1 MKNMLIPLLLA
12 IAAAVLYAATNH
24 IDKYLIS
31 KVVKNAEPQALIVFS
46 TMIAGLAMSLIYA
59 FICGFQ
65 FAFDWPSFLL
75 LFFNSALYAAT
86 LYYYFK
92 ALSRDD
98 TTVVVIMFNLI
109 PVFMLFLSPLFV
121 SDQNINIIQLVGGI
135 ITTLAAI
142 AITYEPEKKKF
153 NKQKLVTFAMMAFVS
168 LGYAAWFIVEKI
180 VTKDHDFNQ
189 TMFWSNLTLFIVG
202 AIIFVFLKKY
212 RKSFGQLLK
221 SNGLKVVGLNL
232 INELFNSFGGVM
244 STLAG
249 TLAPVALISFM
260 SQGVQPFAVMIL
272 GILITKLFP
281 KIEKESITKK
291 DIIKRV
297 ITIIFCVIGLACIE
311 FG

>member
-1 MKNMLIPLLLA
+1 MLIPLLLA
-12 IAAAVLYAATNH
+12 IAAATLYALTNH

-46 TMIAGLAMSLIYA
+46 TLVAGLIMSLIYA
-59 FICGFQ
+59 AICGFQ
-65 FAFDWPSFLL
+65 FVFDWPSFLL

-98 TTVVVIMFNLI
+98 TTIVVIMFNLV
-109 PVFMLFLSPLFV
+109 PVFMLFLSPLFL
-121 SDQNINIIQLVGGI
+121 SDQGISLVQLIGSI

-142 AITYEPEKKKF
+142 IITYEPEKKKF
-153 NKQKLVTFAMMAFVS
+153 SKEKLITFAMMAFVS
-168 LGYAAWFIVEKI
+168 LGYAAWFIIEKI

-189 TMFWSNLTLFIVG
+189 TMFWSNFTLLVVGIIIV
-202 AIIFVFLKKY
+202 IFLKKY
-212 RKSFGQLLK
+212 RKSFKQLLK
-221 SNGLKVVGLNL
+221 SNGPKVVALNL
-232 INELFNSFGGVM
+232 VNELFNSFGGVM
-244 STLAG
+244 STLGG

-281 KIEKESITKK
+281 KIGKESITKK

-297 ITIIFCVIGLACIE
+297 VTIIFCIIGLACIE

>member
-1 MKNMLIPLLLA
+1 MLIPLLLA
-12 IAAAVLYAATNH
+12 IAAATLYALTNH

-46 TMIAGLAMSLIYA
+46 TLVAGLIMSLIYA
-59 FICGFQ
+59 AICGFQ
-65 FAFDWPSFLL
+65 FVFDWPSFLL

-98 TTVVVIMFNLI
+98 TTIVVIMFNLV
-109 PVFMLFLSPLFV
+109 PVFMLFLSPLFL
-121 SDQNINIIQLVGGI
+121 SDQTIGIVQLVGGI

-153 NKQKLVTFAMMAFVS
+153 SKEKLVTFAMMAFVS
-168 LGYAAWFIVEKI
+168 LGYAAWFIIEKI

-189 TMFWSNLTLFIVG
+189 TMFWSNLTLLIVG
-202 AIIFVFLKKY
+202 IIIFIFLKKY
-212 RKSFGQLLK
+212 RKSFKQLLK
-221 SNGLKVVGLNL
+221 SNGPKVVALNL
-232 INELFNSFGGVM
+232 LNELFNSFGGVM
-244 STLAG
+244 STLGG

-281 KIEKESITKK
+281 KIGKESITKR

-297 ITIIFCVIGLACIE
+297 ITIIFCIIGLACIE